1 MAGFIQDPMQFV
13 NLIGDNLSDRYLSGF
28 PVIKELIQ
36 NTDDAKA
43 TQLDFG
49 LVAGI
54 DGAEHSLLK
63 GPGLFLINNGEIKES
78 DARGIRSFGLNSK
91 ADDNSSI
98 GKFGLGMKSVFHF
111 CEAFFFLATDGDQD
125 YHEILNPGVGL
136 IPKLGLP
143 FLKPAIR
150 PVLLLK
156 GK

>member
-1 MAGFIQDPMQFV
+1 MSGFIQNPIQFV
-13 NLIGDNLSDRYLSGF
+13 NLIRDNLGDRYLSGF

-54 DGAEHSLLK
+54 AGAEHPLLQ
-63 GPGLFLINNGEIKES
+63 GPGLFLINNGEFKKS
-78 DARGIRSFGLNSK
+78 DATAIFSFGLNSK

-111 CEAFFFLATDGDQD
+111 CFTF
-125 YHEILNPGVGL
+125 
-136 IPKLGLP
+136 
-143 FLKPAIR
+143 
-150 PVLLLK
+150 
-156 GK
+156 